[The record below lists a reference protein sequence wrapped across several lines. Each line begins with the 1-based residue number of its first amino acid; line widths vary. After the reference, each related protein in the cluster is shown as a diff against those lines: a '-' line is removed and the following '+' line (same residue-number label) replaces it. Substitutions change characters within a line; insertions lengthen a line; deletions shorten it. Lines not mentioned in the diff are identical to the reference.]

1 MVFFDWDS
9 TKLSDAS
16 MNVLQQA
23 ATAFKTKGGARVTA
37 TGHTDTTGTEAYN
50 MALSL
55 RRANAVKDALVREGV
70 PAQAITTVGRGE
82 AGLLVQTGDGV
93 REPQNRRVEI
103 TMPQQMASAPPMND
117 QAYCAALARAW
128 RNYDRTG
135 AQGPGPQ
142 AIAKCDAGDY
152 AGGIP
157 TLEKLLTDARIPLP
171 PRT

>member
-1 MVFFDWDS
+1 
-9 TKLSDAS
+9 
-16 MNVLQQA
+16 
-23 ATAFKTKGGARVTA
+23 
-37 TGHTDTTGTEAYN
+37 
-50 MALSL
+50 
-55 RRANAVKDALVREGV
+55 
-70 PAQAITTVGRGE
+70 
-82 AGLLVQTGDGV
+82 V

-103 TMPQQMASAPPMND
+103 TIPQMASAPPMND
-117 QAYCAALARAW
+117 QAYCARLAKLW
-128 RNYDRTG
+128 RDYDRTT